1 MPNRRNTLWAFL
13 AALALHA
20 IVLLLTWNL
29 DLAGE
34 AARRAAGA
42 PDVRDEQDV
51 VEMVL
56 VPDEPAA
63 APDRP
68 RAYTSVPERQEVES
82 PPENPDFLAAVNSRA
97 ADLLEGGDAGSRP
110 GAEQTGEVEQVAIR
124 QDTGGGEPGG
134 AVILRPAPRD
144 DEGAGGDADQ
154 GAEAARGRPE
164 TGSDPLGVERRG
176 EAAGREGRDPQRRR
190 GEESGAPDL
199 AELPARSVPSILAS
213 REGSP
218 GDRGFQY
225 DQQSVSAGGNMVQ
238 FGDFAL
244 NTVEWDF
251 APWMERFKND
261 FLPHWI
267 PPYAY
272 RLGVIDGKTVLR
284 LVVEKDGRIGSL
296 DVIEK
301 QGHES
306 LHTASTGALR
316 ATAPFAPLP
325 PDFPEEHLVIELGLH
340 YPAWK
345 SAGPAT
351 QPGTSPGPRNR
362 RPG

>member
-1 MPNRRNTLWAFL
+1 MPNRRVTFRAFL

-20 IVLLLTWNL
+20 IVLLLTWDL
-29 DLAGE
+29 DLFGE
-34 AARRAAGA
+34 PGAAEGRIAREA
-42 PDVRDEQDV
+42 DEDV

-56 VPDEPAA
+56 VPEADLPE
-63 APDRP
+63 PDRP
-68 RAYTSVPERQEVES
+68 RAFTSVPERQEVEA

-97 ADLLEGGDAGSRP
+97 ADLLEGGEADSRP
-110 GAEQTGEVEQVAIR
+110 GAETSGEVEQVAIR
-124 QDTGGGEPGG
+124 EDTGGGEPGG
-134 AVILRPAPRD
+134 AVVLRPEPSD
-144 DEGAGGDADQ
+144 DEGAGGDADR
-154 GAEAARGRPE
+154 GDDAARGRPDDDV
-164 TGSDPLGVERRG
+164 DPLGFERRG
-176 EAAGREGRDPQRRR
+176 PDQGREGEDATRRR

-199 AELPARSVPSILAS
+199 AELPARSVPSILAQ

-218 GDRGFQY
+218 GDRGFTY
-225 DQQSVSAGGNMVQ
+225 DQRAVSAGGNMVQ

-284 LVVEKDGRIGSL
+284 LVVERDGTIGSL
-296 DVIEK
+296 EVIAEE
-301 QGHES
+301 GHDS
-306 LHTASTGALR
+306 LHAASTSALR

-325 PDFPEEHLVIELGLH
+325 RDFPEEHLVIELALH
-340 YPAWK
+340 YPAWN
-345 SAGPAT
+345 SAAPA
-351 QPGTSPGPRNR
+351 QPGTRSGPRDR
-362 RPG
+362 RPR